1 MKDANEITKIK
12 ATLGVIQ
19 HDLNGM
25 SSDDSEK
32 QINCMLMLCDVMRE
46 LTNVVNAI
54 DIALSAHL
62 PA

>member
-1 MKDANEITKIK
+1 MKDANEITRIK
-12 ATLGVIQ
+12 AKLGVIQ

-32 QINCMLMLCDVMRE
+32 QINCMLTLVDAVRE
-46 LTNVVNAI
+46 LANVVNAI
-54 DIALSAHL
+54 DIVLSAHL